1 MNKNS
6 KNLNTLQVLEHMLFT
21 CYNNKVRIQF
31 FSELD
36 KLTLVVELGGW
47 EGPAP
52 EVWILV
58 LSSPHGSWLGG
69 QAQYSQYLC
78 NVNKHRQFIHHEI
91 S

>member
-21 CYNNKVRIQF
+21 CCNNKVKIQF

-47 EGPAP
+47 EGRAP

-58 LSSPHGSWLGG
+58 LSSPHGS
-69 QAQYSQYLC
+69 
-78 NVNKHRQFIHHEI
+78 
-91 S
+91 

>member
-21 CYNNKVRIQF
+21 CYNNKVIIQF

-47 EGPAP
+47 EGRAP

-58 LSSPHGSWLGG
+58 LSSPHGS
-69 QAQYSQYLC
+69 
-78 NVNKHRQFIHHEI
+78 
-91 S
+91 

>member
-21 CYNNKVRIQF
+21 CYNNKVIIQF

-36 KLTLVVELGGW
+36 KLTLVVELGVW
-47 EGPAP
+47 EGRAP

-58 LSSPHGSWLGG
+58 LSSPHGS
-69 QAQYSQYLC
+69 
-78 NVNKHRQFIHHEI
+78 
-91 S
+91 

>member
-6 KNLNTLQVLEHMLFT
+6 KNLNTLQVLVLEHMLFT

-47 EGPAP
+47 EGRAP

-58 LSSPHGSWLGG
+58 LSSPHGS
-69 QAQYSQYLC
+69 
-78 NVNKHRQFIHHEI
+78 
-91 S
+91 

>member
-6 KNLNTLQVLEHMLFT
+6 KNLNTLHVQVLEHMLFT

-47 EGPAP
+47 EGRAP

-58 LSSPHGSWLGG
+58 LSSPHGS
-69 QAQYSQYLC
+69 
-78 NVNKHRQFIHHEI
+78 
-91 S
+91 

>member
-21 CYNNKVRIQF
+21 CYNNKVIIQF

-47 EGPAP
+47 EGRAP
-52 EVWILV
+52 EAWILV
-58 LSSPHGSWLGG
+58 LLSPHGSWLGG

-78 NVNKHRQFIHHEI
+78 NVNKLRQFIHQEI

>member
-21 CYNNKVRIQF
+21 CYNKKVRIQF

-47 EGPAP
+47 EGRAP

-58 LSSPHGSWLGG
+58 LSSPHGS
-69 QAQYSQYLC
+69 
-78 NVNKHRQFIHHEI
+78 
-91 S
+91 

>member
-21 CYNNKVRIQF
+21 CYNNKVIIQF

-47 EGPAP
+47 EGQAP
-52 EVWILV
+52 EAWILV
-58 LSSPHGSWLGG
+58 LSSPHGS
-69 QAQYSQYLC
+69 
-78 NVNKHRQFIHHEI
+78 
-91 S
+91 